1 MKHFKAKSLIVL
13 LTLAFITAIFAS
25 CNIAPIS
32 LKLAEL
38 KAGDVVLTETD
49 GKYVHTVDYE
59 TDSLTISA
67 TPKEETATVEGLGE
81 KTLTVGKNEFIVKVS
96 KGGKSSEYTVE
107 ITRNPA
113 VLDLAE
119 LKIGE
124 TVLTADGDGTY
135 AYSVENTVKK
145 VNLTAKAVK
154 DYATVEGVGEKD
166 LAIGENAFT
175 VKVSAGSD
183 EKTYTVKVTR
193 AAADLSLKEVK
204 IGETVLTADG
214 DGVYKTQIANTVTEI
229 TLDVSATNSIATIE
243 GAGLKQGLVV
253 GENRFEIKV
262 VVGEESKTYTV
273 IVTRAK
279 SDVNTI
285 QSIVVNDKAA
295 SFVEEDGAYAITVD
309 TATVTVNVTLTSDV
323 STYEIEPA
331 VGTLKE
337 GNNEFEIIVTA
348 ENGAT
353 ANYTLKINLVLP
365 VYNVTYAGNVEGA
378 ITNEGFTYKHGKEQ
392 SINITLDEKYT
403 QSYAN
408 LVVTYKVGDGEEIP
422 VDLDEN
428 YGFVIPSDKATGDVT
443 VTVSG
448 IAINVYTI
456 TYHKDGATTT
466 ETVNHGANAVQNA
479 ITPNTE
485 TQEVLD
491 GYTYSHYERWET
503 ATGMVPSLDNV
514 TANVEV
520 YFKSDVLVAHDF
532 AYYAPMGGAIT
543 YYTAN
548 QMNEYVL
555 GDENGDV
562 TFKVLVKSLA
572 TDGSSALEGKTSF
585 VVYGTAI
592 WSQANEVGV
601 GVLESELN
609 KWFTVTASAA
619 DKKITVYNPEG
630 KIVSEKTVEAYAANT
645 ISIAM
650 HADITVA
657 AVNPTMPTLH
667 TVTYLDEKG
676 EQLHTQKVIEGK
688 AANYEYAPEDVDL
701 GNGYTRTYTGK
712 WIAANGEAVDLSCVN
727 GDITVKPESLAI
739 KHYEPNQCPDYTPVI
754 KTNKYINPAIEVL
767 RFKVRVLSSTNAEYP
782 TITVYPSTGWN
793 DNLNAT
799 ETARLYV
806 GDIFGKW
813 CTVEINSLEKSVSIY
828 NPDGTL
834 ADKKNITNFAIGE
847 ITFFM
852 QNHSFDI
859 AVEVDEKEC
868 YDADKTTK
876 LATTLVQ
883 RGSNNVIYTYSSE
896 TDDEGYVKTID
907 TWLPIEGS
915 DNKVYAAKV
924 GYTRKQTIVGS
935 DVKLLATNKHA
946 SVDNDGMIIFKIRMT
961 ATDWTGLNIVLADG
975 DYVGVSGGLMNY
987 TEWLTVTINSA
998 NGEIEIKKA
1007 DGTLQNLDTANHQ
1020 TVQVNINNVAI
1031 NVSGVAYEVFVIV

>member
-25 CNIAPIS
+25 CNLAPIS

-67 TPKEETATVEGLGE
+67 TPKEETATVEGLGK

-96 KGGKSSEYTVE
+96 KGSKSSEYTVE

-124 TVLTADGDGTY
+124 TVLTADGEGTY

-145 VNLTAKAVK
+145 INLTAKAVK

-166 LAIGENAFT
+166 LAVGENAFT
-175 VKVSAGSD
+175 VKVSAGSN
-183 EKTYTVKVTR
+183 EKTYTVK
-193 AAADLSLKEVK
+193 
-204 IGETVLTADG
+204 
-214 DGVYKTQIANTVTEI
+214 
-229 TLDVSATNSIATIE
+229 
-243 GAGLKQGLVV
+243 
-253 GENRFEIKV
+253 
-262 VVGEESKTYTV
+262 
-273 IVTRAK
+273 VTRAK

-295 SFVEEDGAYAITVD
+295 FFVEEDDAYVITVD

-337 GNNEFEIIVTA
+337 GNNEFEITVTA

-378 ITNEGFTYKHGKEQ
+378 LTNEGFTYKHGKEQ

-408 LVVTYKVGDGEEIP
+408 LVVTYKVGGGEENA

-428 YGFVIPSDKATGDVT
+428 YGFVIPSDKATGDVI
-443 VTVSG
+443 VNVSG

-503 ATGMVPSLDNV
+503 ATGIVPSLDNV

-520 YFKSDVLVAHDF
+520 YFKSDVLVSHDF
-532 AYYAPMGGAIT
+532 AYYAPMDGAIT
-543 YYTAN
+543 YYTVN

-572 TDGSSALEGKTSF
+572 TDGTNEPEGKTSF
-585 VVYGTAI
+585 VIYGTATY
-592 WSQANEVGV
+592 SVANEVGV
-601 GVLESELN
+601 SVPESELN

-619 DKKITVYNPEG
+619 DKKITVYNPDG
-630 KIVSEKTVEAYAANT
+630 RVVSEKTVEAYAANT

-657 AVNPTMPTLH
+657 AVNPIMPTLH
-667 TVTYLDEKG
+667 TVTYLNEKG

-701 GNGYTRTYTGK
+701 GNGYTRAYTGK
-712 WIAANGEAVDLSCVN
+712 WVAANGESVDLSCIN

-739 KHYEPNQCPDYTPVI
+739 KHYEQNECPDYTPVI
-754 KTNKYINPAIEVL
+754 KTNKYIDPAIEVL
-767 RFKVRVLSSTNAEYP
+767 RFKVRVLSSTNAAHP

-793 DNLNAT
+793 DNLHAT
-799 ETARLYV
+799 ETAQLYV
-806 GDIFGKW
+806 GNIFGKW

-834 ADKKNITNFAIGE
+834 AAKKNITNFAIGE

-852 QNHSFDI
+852 KNNSFDI
-859 AVEVDEKEC
+859 AVEVEEKEY
-868 YDADKTTK
+868 YDTDKTTK
-876 LATTLVQ
+876 LATALVQ
-883 RGSNNVIYTYSSE
+883 RGSNNVTYTYSSE
-896 TDDEGYVKTID
+896 PDDEGYVKTID

-915 DNKVYAAKV
+915 YNKVYAAKV
-924 GYTRKQTIVGS
+924 MYSKNSELVSGQYAKVGS
-935 DVKLLATNKHA
+935 LNKYVAVNSDGIARFKVRFTFSAWSSFKFSENSGWTALEDNANIGLDVSISGKWFEFEIDTVNNKL
-946 SVDNDGMIIFKIRMT
+946 KI
-961 ATDWTGLNIVLADG
+961 TDPSKKTTEYDTTKSNIAEFAFLP
-975 DYVGVSGGLMNY
+975 
-987 TEWLTVTINSA
+987 NSDMA
-998 NGEIEIKKA
+998 IE
-1007 DGTLQNLDTANHQ
+1007 
-1020 TVQVNINNVAI
+1020 
-1031 NVSGVAYEVFVIV
+1031 VAY